1 MVLLLV
7 SAFLRRN
14 CYYLMKNSRMLFC
27 IDEGKMRRN
36 NEKYLIVI
44 AAFFFGIILHICSH
58 MRCSARDIFN
68 FQCNKSVSSKSF
80 ELHSSESSAVKQKY
94 HSTEGGRHH
103 TLFSRPKKPQFFCKV
118 KQFLASTHSL
128 KPTAPRC
135 VLLFYGRRKGL
146 HPLKKRRKWNFTLNW
161 HESSKRHFY

>member
-1 MVLLLV
+1 MKRQKVYFYLKIVLLLV
-7 SAFLRRN
+7 SFLFLRRN
-14 CYYLMKNSRMLFC
+14 CYYLMKNSSMLFC

-44 AAFFFGIILHICSH
+44 AAFFFLGIILHICSH

-80 ELHSSESSAVKQKY
+80 ELHSSESSAVKQKNIIAPK
-94 HSTEGGRHH
+94 TGGI
-103 TLFSRPKKPQFFCKV
+103 TLFFTLPKKPAYFCKV

-128 KPTAPRC
+128 
-135 VLLFYGRRKGL
+135 
-146 HPLKKRRKWNFTLNW
+146 
-161 HESSKRHFY
+161 